1 MFRSRSTPS
10 FLWERSNKMHN
21 NNQQSVNYILLEE
34 AMPAIR
40 TLAREVHQMHGPMRN
55 LIPYDDLVSEG
66 IVGALQAVPH
76 YEPEQ
81 GSFLR
86 FARPRIRG
94 RMVEMHR
101 RRGLEENSMLRNSIS
116 FDGSAAHGKEQS
128 FIDQR
133 DRSDEA
139 LQMREYQSIVS
150 AVVDTL
156 PWREATILRRIY
168 HGGLKLRQVGDELGV
183 CASRILQLRR
193 KACAGMRAALAE
205 RGIDAGEFKK
215 GSVPRSPAPGVQD
228 YGLRRVRASVL
239 RD

>member
-1 MFRSRSTPS
+1 
-10 FLWERSNKMHN
+10 MHKSD
-21 NNQQSVNYILLEE
+21 QQSVNNILLEE

-40 TLAREVHQMHGPMRN
+40 ALAREVHEMHGPMKN

-66 IVGALQAVPH
+66 TIGALQAVPH
-76 YEPEQ
+76 YDPGQ

-94 RMVEMHR
+94 WMTDLHR
-101 RRGLEENSMLRNSIS
+101 RRGLKENSMLRNSIS
-116 FDGSAAHGKEQS
+116 LDGSTADKEQS
-128 FIDQR
+128 FVDQHNLP
-133 DRSDEA
+133 DKA
-139 LQMREYQSIVS
+139 LQTREYQSIVS
-150 AVVDTL
+150 DVVDTL
-156 PWREATILRRIY
+156 PWREATILRRTY
-168 HGGLKLRQVGDELGV
+168 LGGLKLWQVGDELGV

-228 YGLRRVRASVL
+228 HGHRRVRAGVL
-239 RD
+239 HD